1 MNQSNQSQNIA
12 VSQAIEIA
20 IRLGIIF
27 LILAF
32 CLEIL
37 SPFISIIVGGAIL
50 AVAVYK
56 PFLKL
61 SEKMGGQKKW
71 AATLISLGGAVAIL
85 IPVILLS
92 GSLAESAGGLG
103 TQITEGTLTVP
114 APSESVS
121 EWPVIG
127 EKVYAAWSAAS
138 ANLESFVD
146 ENSAQLSAIGLKL
159 LGLTAGVGLG
169 ILQFIISLL
178 IAGAFLFNAD
188 SITFAIK
195 RFTNRLSGKDAQH
208 LLTLST
214 STIRSVAIGVL
225 GIAAIQGILAGLGML
240 LAGVPAAGLIALIVM
255 VFAIAQLPP
264 ILVLAPVI
272 FYVFSVASTTVAI
285 TFMIWCF
292 VINFMDIVLKPLLLG
307 RGVDAPMLV
316 ILLGAIGGMLLL
328 GIAGLFIGAIVL
340 ALGYTLFQ
348 EWVMAEE
355 SELNTSK
362 TSVEQDR

>member
-1 MNQSNQSQNIA
+1 MNQTNRSQNIA
-12 VSQAIEIA
+12 VTQAIEIA

-27 LILAF
+27 LILAL
-32 CLEIL
+32 CLQIL
-37 SPFISIIVGGAIL
+37 SPFISIIVGGAII
-50 AVAVYK
+50 AVAIYK
-56 PFLKL
+56 PFLKF

-71 AATLISLGGAVAIL
+71 AAILISLGGTVAML
-85 IPVILLS
+85 IPAILLS
-92 GSLAESAGGLG
+92 GSLVESASGLG
-103 TQITEGTLTVP
+103 TQITEGTLTIP

-121 EWPVIG
+121 SWPVIG
-127 EKVYAAWSAAS
+127 EKVYTAWGAAS

-146 ENSAQLSAIGLKL
+146 KNSGQLSAIGLKL
-159 LGLTAGVGLG
+159 LGLAAGVGLG
-169 ILQFIISLL
+169 IVQFIISLL
-178 IAGAFLFNAD
+178 IAGMFLFSAD
-188 SITFAIK
+188 SITLAIK
-195 RFTNRLSGKDAQH
+195 RFANRLLGKDAQH

-225 GIAAIQGILAGLGML
+225 GIAVIQGIMAGLGMM
-240 LAGVPAAGLIALIVM
+240 LAGVPAAGLIALIVL

-272 FYVFSVASTTVAI
+272 FYVFSVSSTTVAI

-292 VINFMDIVLKPLLLG
+292 VINFTDMVLKPLLLG
-307 RGVDAPMLV
+307 RGVDAPMLI

-355 SELNTSK
+355 PELNRP
-362 TSVEQDR
+362 SVEQDS